1 MTPTLNLLFELDENL
16 SNLKVP
22 KVVGHADQGRPY
34 ELSRI
39 VQICN
44 IYLLWQQGW
53 TSLFFKLTAVIS
65 KRLDAPNN

>member
-34 ELSRI
+34 EL
-39 VQICN
+39 
-44 IYLLWQQGW
+44 YLNGESDVSERVSGKEIKVFSSY
-53 TSLFFKLTAVIS
+53 T
-65 KRLDAPNN
+65 